1 MAQIIQWDHS
11 RDDLGSVVKPH
22 DLIEFPLTPIPVA
35 PVPAMEENVDTVIGV
50 LTGQDWQSPQSL
62 AQEQYTEEDF
72 ARPGTLTF
80 TVNITDD
87 KPTCFNYGRCAVDEE
102 TLRQNFEHIAV
113 KLYFNGDELG
123 SDVVHNLSY
132 TSTNNLLCLDYAVL
146 LSDWSAGEY
155 KLEAVATFDEKIN
168 AGLADYEAG
177 DYIFEHSMTVEK

>member
-11 RDDLGSVVKPH
+11 QDDFGSLVKPH
-22 DLIEFPLTPIPVA
+22 DISEFPLTPIPAA
-35 PVPAMEENVDTVIGV
+35 PVPAMEKNADTVIGV
-50 LTGQDWQSPQSL
+50 LTGQDWQSPRSL

-87 KPTCFNYGRCAVDEE
+87 KPTCFNYAWCAVEEE

-123 SDVVHNLSY
+123 NDVVHNLPY
-132 TSTNNLLCLDYAVL
+132 ASTNNLLCLDYGVL

-155 KLEAVATFDEKIN
+155 QLEATATFDEKIN
-168 AGLADYEAG
+168 DGLAGHEAG
-177 DYIFEHSMTVEK
+177 DYIFEYSVTVEK